1 MPVGTSAFVLKMLSA
16 VYNGSMPS
24 RAAKQLM
31 YGGLYLLIIVGFSY
45 GFYLVKLKPAP
56 TCFDNV
62 RNQNEVEVDCGGTC
76 KPCELKRLTP
86 IKVSSVQVFDTGGRT
101 STAFVE
107 FRNPNLTYGARQ
119 FVYDLSFYNAAGERF
134 FSAPRR
140 SFIAP
145 GEIKFSVEFGIEA
158 DPRKII
164 RGEAKIREDEMVWES
179 REKFVVPQFDTRE
192 IRIERKPETEQVVV
206 SGILV
211 NKSAF
216 PLTRATVHL
225 AVSNSFGII
234 VGVSKTQLQDVAAQS
249 DRSFRVTV
257 SGIVESADID
267 ERSVRIYMEGE
278 R

>member
-1 MPVGTSAFVLKMLSA
+1 M
-16 VYNGSMPS
+16 YNMNMPS

-31 YGGLYLLIIVGFSY
+31 YGGLYLFIVVGFSY
-45 GFYLVKLKPAP
+45 GFYLIKLKPAP
-56 TCFDNV
+56 TCFDRV
-62 RNQNEVEVDCGGTC
+62 RNQGEVEIDCGGPC

-101 STAFVE
+101 STALVE
-107 FRNPNLTYGARQ
+107 FRNPNLTYGVRQ
-119 FVYDLSFYNAAGERF
+119 FVYDLNFYNAAGERF

-158 DPRKII
+158 DPRNII
-164 RGEAKIREDEMVWES
+164 RGEAEIRENEVVWEP
-179 REKFVVPQFDTRE
+179 RDTFVTPRFDTRE
-192 IRIERKPETEQVVV
+192 IKIERKPETEQVIV

-216 PLTRATVHL
+216 PLTRVTVHL
-225 AVSNSFGII
+225 SVSNSFGIV

-257 SGIVESADID
+257 SGIVESAAID
-267 ERSVRIYMEGE
+267 ERAVKIYAEGE